1 MQRRILV
8 IDDDPDIVRLFALVL
23 GKRGDIVDVAA
34 NGREALAKV
43 VEGRPEIIFLD
54 LMMPELDGFEIVEAL
69 CSAGVSR
76 PHLYVMTAK
85 RLTHQERAYLE
96 VRVERIIQK
105 GTEGLAQVLGSV
117 MQKFDAQ

>member
-8 IDDDPDIVRLFALVL
+8 IDDDPEIVRLVALVL

-69 CSAGVSR
+69 CSVGVSR

-85 RLTHQERAYLE
+85 RLMPQERAYLE
-96 VRVERIIQK
+96 DRVERIIQK
-105 GTEGLAQVLGSV
+105 GTEDLARVLESV

>member
-1 MQRRILV
+1 MYLNGCRSGMRSGKEQADMQRRILV

-69 CSAGVSR
+69 HSANVLR
-76 PHLYVMTAK
+76 PRLYVMTSK
-85 RLTHQERAYLE
+85 HLTPQ
-96 VRVERIIQK
+96 
-105 GTEGLAQVLGSV
+105 
-117 MQKFDAQ
+117 